1 LDLRDYKK
9 GNPNGNVIAADGM
22 LFYLTDKINNAKE
35 DSKEFIKFHLRL
47 MRTKVYWDIAY
58 MD

>member
-1 LDLRDYKK
+1 MD
-9 GNPNGNVIAADGM
+9 NVIAADGM

-35 DSKEFIKFHLRL
+35 DSKVFIKFHLRL
-47 MRTKVYWDIAY
+47 VRTKVYWNIAY